1 MKPKDPNNDAMTNE
15 SPQDTTDPEL
25 GNEDDVAIEGI
36 ADELE
41 GQPTQADHET
51 ELAEAQGRALRAQ
64 AELENFR
71 KRSRRE
77 IEDGKKYA
85 TIPLVRDLLPAIDNL
100 ERALEAA
107 RSDAASGALREG
119 VQMVAT
125 QLKAV
130 LANHHCV
137 AIEADGQPF
146 DPNVHEAIS
155 ELPHPEIERG
165 FVAMVHQVG
174 YRVHDRVVRPAQVI
188 VSSGPAEA

>member
-1 MKPKDPNNDAMTNE
+1 MKPDNTNDSSMTDDDV
-15 SPQDTTDPEL
+15 PQDESTAVSE
-25 GNEDDVAIEGI
+25 EDLAIDDI
-36 ADELE
+36 ASELE
-41 GQPTQADHET
+41 SQGQQSGIET

-77 IEDGKKYA
+77 IEQGKKYA

-107 RSDAASGALREG
+107 GEDPAVAGLREG

-125 QLKAV
+125 LIKSV
-130 LANHHCV
+130 LSQHHCV
-137 AIEADGQPF
+137 EIEAEGQPF
-146 DPNVHEAIS
+146 DPNFHEAIS

-165 FVAMVHQVG
+165 KVAMVHQVG
-174 YRVHDRVVRPAQVI
+174 YRVHDRVIRPAQVI